1 MPVYTTN
8 STQKMIDTLVNQLA
22 ALNWQLN
29 RLLLER
35 PPQTQEIANVQ
46 STIAATNAAIAVARN
61 NG

>member
-1 MPVYTTN
+1 MPIYTTN

-29 RLLLER
+29 RLLLEH
-35 PPQTQEIANVQ
+35 PPQDREIANVQ
-46 STIAATNAAIAVARN
+46 GTIAATNAAIAVARE

>member
-1 MPVYTTN
+1 MPIYTTN
-8 STQKMIDTLVNQLA
+8 STQKMIETLVNQLA

-35 PPQTQEIANVQ
+35 PPQDKEIANVRT
-46 STIAATNAAIAVARN
+46 TIAATTAAIAVARE